1 SFESLQLDVV
11 EAYREAS
18 RAAGYGEGHVMVSRQ
33 MIPVTGDAELERYV
47 SLIPR
52 ERAAAP
58 GVSGEHRS
66 LEIGGREA
74 VYSQIVL
81 DVPSVVAQPLIADLV
96 GGLHHGIGDQRG
108 PHRSAA
114 GAGEL
119 RAGRG
124 PP

>member
-1 SFESLQLDVV
+1 
-11 EAYREAS
+11 
-18 RAAGYGEGHVMVSRQ
+18 MVSRQ

-66 LEIGGREA
+66 LEIGGHEA

-81 DVPSVVAQPLIADLV
+81 DDPSVVAQALIADPVVQAADEIVLV
-96 GGLHHGIGDQRG
+96 LPFSADRTDQ
-108 PHRSAA
+108 
-114 GAGEL
+114 L
-119 RAGRG
+119 RVDRKSTRLNSSNVASSYAVFCLSN
-124 PP
+124 

>member
-1 SFESLQLDVV
+1 
-11 EAYREAS
+11 
-18 RAAGYGEGHVMVSRQ
+18 MVSRQ

-66 LEIGGREA
+66 LEIGGHEA

-81 DVPSVVAQPLIADLV
+81 DDPSVVAQALIADPVVQAADEIVLV
-96 GGLHHGIGDQRG
+96 LPFSAD
-108 PHRSAA
+108 RSEERRV
-114 GAGEL
+114 GKES
-119 RAGRG
+119 RSR
-124 PP
+124 